1 MSDFV
6 TFSDVEAMSSYG
18 LTLLCRVD
26 GKTVWVPYATMVRG
40 EGTVRGP
47 AECGRLTVPLWLAL
61 KLGLVQRAA

>member
-6 TFSDVEAMSSYG
+6 TFADVEAIRSYG

-26 GKTVWVPYATMVRG
+26 GKTVWVPYANMVRG
-40 EGTVRGP
+40 EDTMLAP
-47 AECGRLTVPLWLAL
+47 AECGRLTIPLWLAL

>member
-6 TFSDVEAMSSYG
+6 TFADVEAMSSYG

-26 GKTVWVPYATMVRG
+26 GKKVWVPYADMMRG
-40 EGTVRGP
+40 EATVRGP
-47 AECGRLTVPLWLAL
+47 GEWGRLTIPLWLAL